1 MKTYLA
7 AHEIPAD
14 TAWGKSRRSGAAGHC
29 VETANVAGG
38 VSLRH
43 SKDPER
49 GAFLFTPEEMSAFVQ
64 GAKDGDFDH
73 HLGA

>member
-1 MKTYLA
+1 MTYVA
-7 AHEIPAD
+7 ASEIPAD
-14 TAWGKSRRSGAAGHC
+14 TACGKSRRSGAAGHC
-29 VETANVAGG
+29 VETADVPDGVA
-38 VSLRH
+38 LRH

-73 HLGA
+73 HLVA

>member
-7 AHEIPAD
+7 AVEIPAG
-14 TAWGKSRRSGAAGHC
+14 TTWGKSRRSGAAGHC
-29 VETANVAGG
+29 VETAAVPGG
-38 VSLRH
+38 VALRH

-49 GAFLFTPEEMSAFVQ
+49 GAFLFTPQEMAAFVL

-73 HLGA
+73 HLNP